1 MTIFGGCYM
10 TKSEYMAL
18 PTAKEMMQAL
28 QSDPVLQND
37 DEACAAFNRR
47 AQEEFEE
54 KIKKSYG
61 KYDPDIHYDFNRK
74 KRRTPKAR
82 CKPHRAF
89 FMQNSR
95 RQNVE
100 LKDTIDLMNSSDYKD
115 RFKAEYWQV
124 KIRLEKLRKMIAKWQ
139 AGTLGF
145 TPSCS
150 LELLKEQVE
159 PMQNYLDTLEV
170 RAEMEGISV

>member
-1 MTIFGGCYM
+1 
-10 TKSEYMAL
+10 
-18 PTAKEMMQAL
+18 
-28 QSDPVLQND
+28 
-37 DEACAAFNRR
+37 
-47 AQEEFEE
+47 
-54 KIKKSYG
+54 
-61 KYDPDIHYDFNRK
+61 
-74 KRRTPKAR
+74 
-82 CKPHRAF
+82 
-89 FMQNSR
+89 MQNTR
-95 RQNVE
+95 RQNAE

-150 LELLKEQVE
+150 LELLEEQVE